1 MIHLFM
7 GRAVEAGGE
16 KVARG
21 GPRVG
26 RQAQIS
32 RHAYKMARG
41 EQERRDQQRAP
52 SHPPPP
58 ASASRCPSQG
68 SFFARGGAVWAAFR
82 LFRRRPLRPYV
93 RASSAREISGSR
105 WRPFEPLNTA
115 PVLTSVGNI
124 ACP

>member
-52 SHPPPP
+52 SHPPPRP
-58 ASASRCPSQG
+58 RPVGARVKDLFSRGAGPCGRHFDYSGDGRCGRTYAHHLQG
-68 SFFARGGAVWAAFR
+68 KLAGQGGAR
-82 LFRRRPLRPYV
+82 
-93 RASSAREISGSR
+93 SS
-105 WRPFEPLNTA
+105 P
-115 PVLTSVGNI
+115 
-124 ACP
+124 